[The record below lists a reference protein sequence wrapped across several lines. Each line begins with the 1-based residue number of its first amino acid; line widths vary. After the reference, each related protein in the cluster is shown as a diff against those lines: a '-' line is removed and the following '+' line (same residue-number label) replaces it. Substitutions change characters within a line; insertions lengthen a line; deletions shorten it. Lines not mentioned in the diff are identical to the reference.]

1 MLRLAAAFLAG
12 CLLLTGCDQRAEL
25 PSPDAAPDT
34 AVGPAQRIITL
45 APHLTELVYSAGAGD
60 RIVGVVEY
68 SDFPLAAL
76 EQPRIGDAFRLDYET
91 ITELMPDLV
100 LAWTSGTPQAV
111 QERLRDMGLRVVPL
125 YATSL
130 DSVGRSLSR
139 IGELTGTQSIA
150 DAAAAAFDAR
160 LQTLRTQH
168 AADTTVAVFYQI
180 ASQPLF
186 TITARHV
193 INDAI
198 EVCGGRNIFADI
210 PGVSPAISLESVIAA
225 EPDVIVAGKDAIPGG
240 EAALRKQWGDWT
252 SIPAVRNGLVVT
264 VDADRMHRTTLRI
277 LDAVE
282 QLCAHLDA
290 ARSSAAPL

>member
-12 CLLLTGCDQRAEL
+12 CLLLTGCDQRGEL
-25 PSPDAAPDT
+25 PAPDAA
-34 AVGPAQRIITL
+34 AGPAQRIITL

-68 SDFPLAAL
+68 SDFPPAAL

-100 LAWTSGTPQAV
+100 LAWTSGTPADV
-111 QERLRDMGLRVVPL
+111 QERLRDMGLRVVSL
-125 YATSL
+125 DATSL
-130 DSVGRSLSR
+130 DSVGRELSR
-139 IGELTGTQSIA
+139 IGKLTGTQSIA

-160 LQTLRTQH
+160 LQTLRAQH
-168 AADTTVAVFYQI
+168 AADTTVDVFYQI
-180 ASQPLF
+180 AAQPLF

-240 EAALRKQWGDWT
+240 EAALRKQWADWT
-252 SIPAVRNGLVVT
+252 SIPAVRNDLVVT

-290 ARSSAAPL
+290 ARSVVASL